1 MDFLKN
7 KPELLSTFLTV
18 VSSNF
23 VYCGIVYEHVNILE
37 PGNEINCLD
46 FSMSGEKF
54 VTGGKDLDIRMYDA
68 ETNQV
73 NKKFIFVS
81 IYLGCYF
88 SHQSHQITVLG

>member
-1 MDFLKN
+1 MIAPEFLKFPFSQILIEKFN
-7 KPELLSTFLTV
+7 S
-18 VSSNF
+18 VSMKL
-23 VYCGIVYEHVNILE
+23 ITE

-73 NKKFIFVS
+73 KYNFLAEFQKLLKRFHDS
-81 IYLGCYF
+81 
-88 SHQSHQITVLG
+88 

>member
-1 MDFLKN
+1 MSIKLI
-7 KPELLSTFLTV
+7 T
-18 VSSNF
+18 
-23 VYCGIVYEHVNILE
+23 E

-73 NKKFIFVS
+73 KYSFLTEFQALLNVFRAPN
-81 IYLGCYF
+81 
-88 SHQSHQITVLG
+88 TEN